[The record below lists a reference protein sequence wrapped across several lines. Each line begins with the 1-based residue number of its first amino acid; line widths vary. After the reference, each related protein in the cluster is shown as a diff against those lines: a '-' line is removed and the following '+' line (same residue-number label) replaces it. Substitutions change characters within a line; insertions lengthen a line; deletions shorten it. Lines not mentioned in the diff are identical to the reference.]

1 MQYQR
6 DKYIISFK
14 ENNLK
19 LGFNAYTI
27 FFHFIFLPIRKSQ
40 ATTAE
45 ITGDFRRLPASND
58 IPANWTRM
66 ADLTIL

>member
-1 MQYQR
+1 MQYQL

-27 FFHFIFLPIRKSQ
+27 FLHLTFLPIRKLT

-45 ITGDFRRLPASND
+45 ITGDFRWLPASND
-58 IPANWTRM
+58 IPG
-66 ADLTIL
+66 

>member
-27 FFHFIFLPIRKSQ
+27 FLHLTFLPIRKLP
-40 ATTAE
+40 TMTAE
-45 ITGDFRRLPASND
+45 ITGDFCWLPASND
-58 IPANWTRM
+58 IPG
-66 ADLTIL
+66 

>member
-1 MQYQR
+1 MQYQC

-27 FFHFIFLPIRKSQ
+27 FLHFTFLPIRKLP

-58 IPANWTRM
+58 IPDVTK
-66 ADLTIL
+66 

>member
-6 DKYIISFK
+6 DRYIISFK

-27 FFHFIFLPIRKSQ
+27 FLHFTFLPIKKLP

-45 ITGDFRRLPASND
+45 IIGDFRRFPAFND
-58 IPANWTRM
+58 IPEYGF
-66 ADLTIL
+66 

>member
-1 MQYQR
+1 MQYQC

-19 LGFNAYTI
+19 LRFNAYYTI
-27 FFHFIFLPIRKSQ
+27 VLHFTFLPIRKLP

-45 ITGDFRRLPASND
+45 ITGDFCQLPTSND
-58 IPANWTRM
+58 ILGYARVIE
-66 ADLTIL
+66 TIIR

>member
-27 FFHFIFLPIRKSQ
+27 FLQFTFLPVRKLPV
-40 ATTAE
+40 TTAE
-45 ITGDFRRLPASND
+45 ITGELRKKRK
-58 IPANWTRM
+58 
-66 ADLTIL
+66 

>member
-1 MQYQR
+1 MHYQL

-27 FFHFIFLPIRKSQ
+27 FLHFTFLSIRKLT

-45 ITGDFRRLPASND
+45 ITGDFHRLPASNN
-58 IPANWTRM
+58 IPDRVQNAV
-66 ADLTIL
+66 LKVL